1 MSNTEKK
8 DGATEGAAGGA
19 PKVQNG
25 LPNARELAMLRKRFG
40 VSDLSHPCMAT
51 LFNYVMELLPREG
64 DNTPYHRWSK
74 LTTSEEVI
82 PLDPISLV
90 QMEVR
95 LPPLPAVLGELQ
107 EVANKPFA
115 SSSTVAAVVVKDIS
129 LTAWLLKLV
138 NSPFFGFSIKV
149 DTVTRAV
156 TLLGIEQFKTL
167 AMGSMVNSLME
178 KLPDGIIDGE
188 EFWRHSIATALA
200 AQSIWKTLKKD
211 ESERLFVAGL
221 LHDCGVLALAYAAPK
236 TFSAVNQAILTD
248 PRPRHVLEQELLEF
262 DHARLGGM
270 LLHRWNMPLPL
281 VMSVLRHHQV
291 EAPQR
296 YLEAS
301 VIHLAD
307 IIAFAIAGRREDE
320 IIPALDPL
328 VWDTLK
334 LTPANL
340 NFIADATLKKLGDM
354 CGMLRKR

>member
-8 DGATEGAAGGA
+8 NGAAGDATGSA
-19 PKVQNG
+19 SKTQSG
-25 LPNARELAMLRKRFG
+25 LPNARELEALRKRFAA
-40 VSDLSHPCMAT
+40 SDLGHPCTAT
-51 LFNYVMELLPREG
+51 LFNYVLELLPREG
-64 DNTPYHRWSK
+64 DNTPYHKKSR

-82 PLDPISLV
+82 PLDPINLV

-107 EVANKPFA
+107 EVANKPYA
-115 SSSTVAAVVVKDIS
+115 SSSTVAEVVVKDVS
-129 LTAWLLKLV
+129 LTVWLLKLV
-138 NSPFFGFSIKV
+138 NSPFFGFSVKV

-167 AMGSMVNSLME
+167 AMGSMINSLME
-178 KLPDGIIDGE
+178 KLPDGIIDVE

-200 AQSIWKTLKKD
+200 AQAIWKILKKD
-211 ESERLFVAGL
+211 EAERLFVAGL

-236 TFSAVNQAILTD
+236 TFSAVNQAMQTT
-248 PRPRHVLEQELLEF
+248 PKPRHILEQELLDF

-291 EAPQR
+291 EAPER
-296 YLEAS
+296 YLEAA
-301 VIHLAD
+301 VVHLAD
-307 IIAFAIAGRREDE
+307 IIAFAIAGHREDE
-320 IIPALDPL
+320 IIPPLDPL

-340 NFIADATLKKLGDM
+340 NFVSDATLEKLNDM
-354 CGMLRKR
+354 CGMLRSR